1 LSDCR
6 FLEAVGLSNNNVA
19 AKFTVFLYK
28 LFGIWNVYEYSI
40 WKKIILPWTFQNN
53 LVFPPRVGVI
63 VAGPRV
69 GVVAAGPRVGVVAAG
84 PRVGIIA
91 FGTLLG
97 VVAAGILKIVILST
111 GNSTGGTTW
120 HKILVLESASYT
132 TKDLTS
138 VTFKHRSDMLQ
149 LVKTYL
155 RKTAEMVAFLSMLI
169 SLIYQRFR
177 FLFYSSFDF
186 SLSFSSWNWQM
197 FHCDTIICD
206 LLKTQLSF
214 QGIPNT
220 FSNLSTKSSR
230 KWFNKYKYFRLGFI
244 VFLLNSCDKNVM
256 MLSIIDTK
264 HFRIP

>member
-91 FGTLLG
+91 FGTRLG

-149 LVKTYL
+149 LVKT
-155 RKTAEMVAFLSMLI
+155 
-169 SLIYQRFR
+169 
-177 FLFYSSFDF
+177 
-186 SLSFSSWNWQM
+186 
-197 FHCDTIICD
+197 
-206 LLKTQLSF
+206 
-214 QGIPNT
+214 
-220 FSNLSTKSSR
+220 
-230 KWFNKYKYFRLGFI
+230 
-244 VFLLNSCDKNVM
+244 
-256 MLSIIDTK
+256 
-264 HFRIP
+264 